1 MKVCLKC
8 GAQAP
13 ASSTQ
18 CPQCGHS
25 PVTIDG
31 FPAYAP
37 ELASAQEGYL
47 PEFYAE
53 YAHLEANHFWFS
65 VRCRLIV
72 WALRQYG
79 PRMASMLEIGS
90 GTGYVLEAIAK
101 AFPAARL
108 QGSEMLTTGL
118 RFSANRLPL
127 ATFLQMDARRIP
139 YADEFDAI
147 GAFDV
152 VEHIED
158 DVAVLRQAHAA
169 LKAGGLLLL
178 TVPQHP
184 WLWSSIDEYS
194 FHVRR
199 YTAKDL
205 HAKVEAAG
213 FEILRSTSFVSVLL
227 PAMALS
233 RFAKRDARAAIDP
246 LAELKVSPLA
256 NRVLKL
262 MMSAESWLI
271 RRGIDFPMGGSR
283 LVVARKTHT

>member
-1 MKVCLKC
+1 MKVCLQC
-8 GAQAP
+8 GAQAS
-13 ASSTQ
+13 AVSMQ
-18 CPQCGHS
+18 CPRCGHS
-25 PVTIDG
+25 PATIDG

-72 WALRQYG
+72 WALRKYG
-79 PRMASMLEIGS
+79 PGTASMLEIGA

-108 QGSEMLTTGL
+108 HGSEMLTTGL
-118 RFSANRLPL
+118 RFSADRLPS

-152 VEHIED
+152 VEHID
-158 DVAVLRQAHAA
+158 DDTAVLRQAHAA
-169 LKAGGLLLL
+169 LKANGLLLL

-199 YTAKDL
+199 YTAHDL

-233 RFAKRDARAAIDP
+233 RFVKRDAGAAIDP
-246 LAELKVSPLA
+246 LAELKISPLA

-262 MMSAESWLI
+262 MMSVESWLI
-271 RRGIDFPMGGSR
+271 RLGINFPMGGSR
-283 LVVARKTHT
+283 LVVARKTPT